1 MALMAKPLHPL
12 FAAEL
17 SGIDIRLPLDLAQKA
32 EIEAAFRRYGVAVF
46 HHDRPLTDEE
56 HLAFAGSFGPLQRQ
70 TIVATLGSK
79 LRLKYPQLIDVG
91 NIGPDGKVMREDDRR
106 RAFNRGNLLWHSD
119 ASFDAN
125 RAVFSM
131 LAAHTVPP
139 EGADTE
145 FADMR
150 AAYEAL
156 TEARKAEIDG
166 LIAEH
171 SVWHSRA
178 LGGMPSTPE
187 EQKTRP
193 PARHKLVHVHPGSG
207 RKALYLASHISHIV
221 GWPAEKGRA
230 LLDEL
235 TAFATQ
241 PRFVYRHKW
250 RLGDLV
256 IWDNLC
262 TMHRGTPFDD
272 TRVPRDVRRATTLER
287 EMATA

>member
-1 MALMAKPLHPL
+1 V
-12 FAAEL
+12 F
-17 SGIDIRLPLDLAQKA
+17 RL
-32 EIEAAFRRYGVAVF
+32 G
-46 HHDRPLTDEE
+46 RPLTDEE
-56 HLAFAGSFGPLQRQ
+56 HIAFAGSFGPLQRQ

-91 NIGPDGKVMREDDRR
+91 NLAVDGSILPEDDRR

-131 LAAHTVPP
+131 LSAHAVPP

-145 FADMR
+145 YADMR

-156 TEARKAEIDG
+156 PDRRKAEIED
-166 LIAEH
+166 LVAEH
-171 SVWHSRA
+171 SIWYSRA
-178 LGGMPSTPE
+178 LGGMSATAD

-193 PARHKLVHVHPGSG
+193 PAQHKLVHVHPGSG
-207 RKALYLASHISHIV
+207 RKALYLASHASHIV
-221 GWPAEKGRA
+221 GWPIEKGRA

-235 TAFATQ
+235 TAFATRPQ
-241 PRFVYRHKW
+241 FVYRHAW
-250 RLGDLV
+250 RPGDLV
-256 IWDNLC
+256 VWDNQC

-272 TRVPRDVRRATTLER
+272 TRYPRDMRRATTLEM
-287 EMATA
+287 ETAS